1 VLQNF
6 VSAREMQSLFYI
18 AFALSCSIAAAS
30 GPVPTGTVIAGA
42 SKVDLEIPV
51 GVPLSGYNHGTRR
64 VPHWPLKEVTDYT
77 SYMMPSKGQLE
88 PSYARALY
96 IQDPSGSAVCYLSCD
111 IIGMDGAATAAAI
124 VLARSHGFPLTDDE
138 VVFGASHSH
147 STAGAVTSNKLWE
160 LAPATD
166 LLVPKLLDSF
176 VQHLAKALVQ
186 AYQSAVNATVGIG
199 ITQVYNVTDNRR
211 QHESPYVNASS
222 IDPSL
227 TIIRVDDVHGQPI
240 ATLWN
245 FATHGTCKCMRAR
258 SCHLFRRRSLV
269 RASHSHTLRL
279 WPRKHAAV
287 WRHHGYCLVPNG
299 IIRRW
304 RRAFYQRTRWRPSAA
319 TCRLPGRAELRGLQ
333 DTV

>member
-1 VLQNF
+1 MH
-6 VSAREMQSLFYI
+6 ELFYV
-18 AFALSCSIAAAS
+18 ACALSIIIASAS

-64 VPHWPLKEVTDYT
+64 VPHWPLKQVTQYT
-77 SYMMPSKGQLE
+77 SYMMPSVGQLE

-96 IQDPSGSAVCYLSCD
+96 IQDAAGSAVCYLSCD
-111 IIGMDGAATAAAI
+111 IIGMDGAATAAA
-124 VLARSHGFPLTDDE
+124 VALARSQGFPLTDDE

-176 VQHLAKALVQ
+176 VKHLAMALVQ
-186 AYQSAVNATVGIG
+186 AYLSAVNATVGISTAE
-199 ITQVYNVTDNRR
+199 IQNVTDNRR

-222 IDPSL
+222 IDPYL
-227 TIIRVDDVHGQPI
+227 TIIRVDDLQGKSI

-245 FATHGTCKCMRAR
+245 FATHGTCE
-258 SCHLFRRRSLV
+258 
-269 RASHSHTLRL
+269 
-279 WPRKHAAV
+279 PHAV
-287 WRHHGYCLVPNG
+287 SFLCLPNMSSS
-299 IIRRW
+299 
-304 RRAFYQRTRWRPSAA
+304 T
-319 TCRLPGRAELRGLQ
+319 GL
-333 DTV
+333 TVF

>member
-1 VLQNF
+1 MPTKPVAELYWR
-6 VSAREMQSLFYI
+6 ARMQALFCI
-18 AFALSCSIAAAS
+18 AFALVFSVASAS

-64 VPHWPLKEVTDYT
+64 VPHWPLKEVTEYT

-96 IQDPSGSAVCYLSCD
+96 IQDPSGSAACYLSCD

-124 VLARSHGFPLTDDE
+124 ALARSQGFPLTDDE

-227 TIIRVDDVHGQPI
+227 AIIRVDDMQGQPI

-245 FATHGTCKCMRAR
+245 FATHGTCK
-258 SCHLFRRRSLV
+258 SPP
-269 RASHSHTLRL
+269 
-279 WPRKHAAV
+279 PR
-287 WRHHGYCLVPNG
+287 
-299 IIRRW
+299 
-304 RRAFYQRTRWRPSAA
+304 
-319 TCRLPGRAELRGLQ
+319 
-333 DTV
+333 

>member
-1 VLQNF
+1 MLQNF

-138 VVFGASHSH
+138 VVFWCLSLAQHSRRRDVQQALG
-147 STAGAVTSNKLWE
+147 AGARDG
-160 LAPATD
+160 PACAQ
-166 LLVPKLLDSF
+166 PKLLDSF

-186 AYQSAVNATVGIG
+186 AYQSAVNTTVGIG

-211 QHESPYVNASS
+211 QHESPYFNASS

-227 TIIRVDDVHGQPI
+227 TP
-240 ATLWN
+240 
-245 FATHGTCKCMRAR
+245 
-258 SCHLFRRRSLV
+258 SC
-269 RASHSHTLRL
+269 
-279 WPRKHAAV
+279 
-287 WRHHGYCLVPNG
+287 
-299 IIRRW
+299 
-304 RRAFYQRTRWRPSAA
+304 
-319 TCRLPGRAELRGLQ
+319 
-333 DTV
+333 